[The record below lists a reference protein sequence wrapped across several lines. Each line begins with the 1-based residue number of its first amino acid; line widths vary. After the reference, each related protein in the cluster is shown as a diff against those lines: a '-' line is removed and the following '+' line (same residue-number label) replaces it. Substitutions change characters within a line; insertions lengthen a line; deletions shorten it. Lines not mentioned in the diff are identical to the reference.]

1 MSDFVYLLSNISATE
16 DEIKKKKNLQ
26 INDYRKGDTL
36 ILFLRQQLIYLEQ
49 YSAVL

>member
-1 MSDFVYLLSNISATE
+1 MSDFVYLFSNISATE
-16 DEIKKKKNLQ
+16 DEIKKKNLQ